1 MADIFL
7 RLLNL
12 SISASWLV
20 LVVLV
25 LRFAFK
31 RVPRWVNV
39 LLWGIVALRL
49 MLPFSIES
57 ALSLVPSAET
67 ISPTEVH
74 YDLAPTITS
83 VVEIIDG
90 TINPVIGVTHRYG
103 KVALKKNFCIII

>member
-31 RVPRWVNV
+31 RVPKWVNV

-49 MLPFSIES
+49 LLPFSIES

-74 YDLAPTITS
+74 YDLAPSITS
-83 VVEIIDG
+83 GVEIIDG
-90 TINPVIGVTHRYG
+90 TINPVIGVPHRYG

>member
-39 LLWGIVALRL
+39 LLWGIVALPLMFLLHLMSQNSLRNAQNVTPDSVQSPQIYPCLRWRQPHFCCMRHQGVNHVLSRL
-49 MLPFSIES
+49 SS
-57 ALSLVPSAET
+57 
-67 ISPTEVH
+67 
-74 YDLAPTITS
+74 
-83 VVEIIDG
+83 
-90 TINPVIGVTHRYG
+90 RQ
-103 KVALKKNFCIII
+103 